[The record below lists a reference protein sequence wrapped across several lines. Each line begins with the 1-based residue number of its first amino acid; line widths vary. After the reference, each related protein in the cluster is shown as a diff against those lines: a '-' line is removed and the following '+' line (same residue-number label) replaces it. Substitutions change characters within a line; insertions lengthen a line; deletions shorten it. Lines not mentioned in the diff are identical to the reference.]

1 MDLEELENKPKDLP
15 EQLWAS
21 VPRGRLLKP
30 QNLTFEYLTAFSVT
44 CRTKKSEPISLISLP
59 EKSWNNTRWINSIA
73 FVIIIESRLNE
84 E

>member
-44 CRTKKSEPISLISLP
+44 CRTKKIWTDFFNFAPRKEL
-59 EKSWNNTRWINSIA
+59 E
-73 FVIIIESRLNE
+73 
-84 E
+84 